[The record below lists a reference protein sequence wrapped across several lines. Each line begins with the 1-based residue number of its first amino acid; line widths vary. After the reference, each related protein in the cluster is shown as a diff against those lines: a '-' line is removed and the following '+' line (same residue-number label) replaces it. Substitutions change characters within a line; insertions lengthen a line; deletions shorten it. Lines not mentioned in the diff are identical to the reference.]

1 VVRRRLTPTSSLRV
15 PVWRQLDPR
24 AARDLTDARL
34 QVHHAAQLAA
44 ALGISYL
51 TRQPDDSHT
60 NLEWIDSDAALAS
73 KPAGS
78 PPIRLAVRP
87 HVLAL
92 LLLDDNDTTLATFL
106 LNGRTI
112 EDAVRWA
119 RAQLAQHALAPLV
132 YTLSRHYEIPPHAVA
147 SGGRF
152 EATIPAQFEELAR
165 WYSNAS
171 LVLGH
176 VVADVPGASPVRCW
190 PHHFDIAT
198 LITVA
203 PGKTIS
209 VGMEPGDQYSREPY
223 FYASMSPTPDLKRS
237 RPALTGEGT
246 WHTQDWMGAF
256 LPASRLAATGQQAQV
271 EEFLGSAVRACSTMV
286 RTTP

>member
-1 VVRRRLTPTSSLRV
+1 MVRGRLTPVSGQRV
-15 PVWRQLDPR
+15 RVWRQLDAR
-24 AARDLTDARL
+24 IARDLGDVRL

-44 ALGISYL
+44 AIGISYL
-51 TRQPDDSHT
+51 PRHADDSHT
-60 NLEWIDSDAALAS
+60 NLEWIDSVAALAS

-92 LLLDDNDTTLATFL
+92 LVLDAGNAVIATFL
-106 LNGRTI
+106 LNGRTL
-112 EDAVRWA
+112 EGAVRWVQ
-119 RAQLAQHALAPLV
+119 AQVGQHALDPNR
-132 YTLSRHYEIPPHAVA
+132 YTLTRHYDIPDHPVA
-147 SGGRF
+147 TAAPF
-152 EATIPAQFEELAR
+152 EATIPSHFEELAR
-165 WYSNAS
+165 WFSNAA
-171 LVLGH
+171 LALEKLIEATPH
-176 VVADVPGASPVRCW
+176 ASPVRCW

-198 LITVA
+198 LIEVA

-223 FYASMSPTPDLKRS
+223 FYASMTPAPDPKRA

-256 LPASRLAATGQQAQV
+256 LPASRLTTGNQQAQV
-271 EEFLGSAVRACSTMV
+271 EEFLGSAVRACTTML
-286 RTTP
+286 RTSR